1 MWSRPGRAG
10 SIARGR
16 GATRPAK
23 RGPRL
28 VRPHGRHPTRHRRRM
43 PIRRSEVAAQSNRPP
58 MSPTGPDDS
67 SSSALPRSPT
77 RSRSNGQNLPA
88 LIPENVR
95 LFFSPFRYILGHE
108 EVPYGDASIEV
119 AEIGGARKF
128 SQFVVPDRFLPV
140 MIRLARWVL
149 HNPCSKRI
157 LLCIVHGFGRA
168 NVSIIGLSPGFRRMF
183 GVFPALPCGVLRRD
197 MAARRGCRAAGERR
211 RATCCRLPAV
221 LPIAAIASRWRAPR
235 GRPWPE
241 PLPAG
246 SRRCR
251 HFVRH
256 AGPADSGTGDR
267 DQPRPGGCICTGSAS
282 ERRSPLHRPR
292 KRRRRNWIR
301 LDA

>member
-1 MWSRPGRAG
+1 M
-10 SIARGR
+10 
-16 GATRPAK
+16 
-23 RGPRL
+23 
-28 VRPHGRHPTRHRRRM
+28 
-43 PIRRSEVAAQSNRPP
+43 RRSEVAPRRRASDRLCRQP
-58 MSPTGPDDS
+58 GPDDS
-67 SSSALPRSPT
+67 SSSALAPVTSAI
-77 RSRSNGQNLPA
+77 SEQRSNLSA

-108 EVPYGDASIEV
+108 EVPHRDASIEV

-128 SQFVVPDRFLPV
+128 SQFVIPDRFLPV
-140 MIRLARWVL
+140 MIRLVRWVL

-157 LLCIVHGFGRA
+157 LPGIVHGFGRA

-183 GVFPALPCGVLRRD
+183 GVFPALPCGVLRHE
-197 MAARRGCRAAGERR
+197 MAARRGSGAAGERR

-221 LPIAAIASRWRAPR
+221 LPIGATASRWP
-235 GRPWPE
+235 GPHDRPWPE
-241 PLPAG
+241 PLAAR

-267 DQPRPGGCICTGSAS
+267 DQPRPGGYTCTGSAS
-282 ERRSPLHRPR
+282 ERRLPLHRPR